1 MGILTNHRIAIL
13 YRNLI
18 MTLDPIYCLTIMV
31 KNNPS
36 SGKAPVEA
44 SIEIKVEDGGYSDD
58 LATCRG
64 RQTTYEGLQGDT
76 SPMLNS

>member
-1 MGILTNHRIAIL
+1 MGILTNHRISIL

-44 SIEIKVEDGGYSDD
+44 SIEIKVEDGGYIGD
-58 LATCRG
+58 LDTCTGQYRNQGRG
-64 RQTTYEGLQGDT
+64 RRLQR
-76 SPMLNS
+76 

>member
-1 MGILTNHRIAIL
+1 
-13 YRNLI
+13 

-58 LATCRG
+58 LIAGEPHKFCF
-64 RQTTYEGLQGDT
+64 
-76 SPMLNS
+76 PK

>member
-1 MGILTNHRIAIL
+1 
-13 YRNLI
+13 